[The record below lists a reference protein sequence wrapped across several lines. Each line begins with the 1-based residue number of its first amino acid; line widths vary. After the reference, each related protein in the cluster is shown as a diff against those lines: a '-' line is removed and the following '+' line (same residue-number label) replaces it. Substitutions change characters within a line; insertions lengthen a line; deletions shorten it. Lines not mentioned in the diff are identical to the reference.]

1 LDKIR
6 LNKIKASTLTEVVV
20 AVSIL
25 GIVIALSFSI
35 LSSISLRTDSNK
47 TLQIESKIDGVINQ
61 FHNRRNLVDTEIE
74 CDNFNILV
82 EFSQSIKSD
91 KLYVGYFTA
100 LDKQENE
107 LMEKKAFFIKP
118 NMEE

>member
-1 LDKIR
+1 MDKIR

-47 TLQIESKIDGVINQ
+47 TLQIESKIDSVINQ
-61 FHNRRNLVDTEIE
+61 FHNHPNLKDTEIE
-74 CDNFNILV
+74 FDNFHILV
-82 EFSQSIKSD
+82 EFSQSIKSE

-118 NMEE
+118 NTEE